1 MLIFLHLAVLL
12 SLLAPSLPFIQPPAS
27 RIPRPPSPL
36 RSSDYDTTSAPVRSL
51 VSSLT
56 SLVNAL
62 SRPSPPP
69 PPSTGPP
76 LPPSAVLEGIRA
88 DYVERL
94 YLWTGDIDP
103 DLYSPNC
110 TFTDPTL
117 SFTGLAKFQ
126 SNLANLQPLL
136 ERFVKDPE
144 VDLYSCE
151 LSEDSRSVAADW
163 RMRADLNLPWRP
175 AIDLNGTTTFRLL
188 PPQGEGGGRIEDY
201 RERWGMGAGEALLQI
216 VTPGKWR
223 GVEREGAE

>member
-1 MLIFLHLAVLL
+1 MLVVLRLSVLL
-12 SLLAPSLPFIQPPAS
+12 ALLAPSLPFLPPPAA
-27 RIPRPPSPL
+27 RVPRPPAPL
-36 RSSDYDTTSAPVRSL
+36 RSSDYDTTPAPVRSL

-56 SLVNAL
+56 SLVNVL
-62 SRPSPPP
+62 SRPPPPP

-76 LPPSAVLEGIRA
+76 LPPSAVLAGIRA

-117 SFTGLAKFQ
+117 SFAGLAKFQ
-126 SNLANLQPLL
+126 SNLASLQPLL
-136 ERFVKDPE
+136 ERFVKDPA

-151 LSEDSRSVAADW
+151 LAADGRSVAAAW
-163 RMRADLNLPWRP
+163 RMRADLSLPWRP
-175 AIDLNGTTTFRLL
+175 AIDLNGTTTFGLL
-188 PPQGEGGGRIEDY
+188 PPKGEGGGRIEDY
-201 RERWGMGAGEALLQI
+201 REVWGMEAGEALLQI

-223 GVEREGAE
+223 G